1 VDIVTSQQYILRHG
15 RLGLEYP
22 NKPPIL
28 EIAGIHRTEV
38 VKPLHRGGETVVKQA
53 VNRLWPRDLTPAIAL
68 ARPQP

>member
-1 VDIVTSQQYILRHG
+1 MDIVTSQQYILRHG

-38 VKPLHRGGETVVKQA
+38 MKPRYIAAAKRSSS
-53 VNRLWPRDLTPAIAL
+53 RLSTAYGHAI
-68 ARPQP
+68 